1 MGMEDVKVAMVPVSL
16 RAELHRNALEQR
28 RTLFT

>member
-1 MGMEDVKVAMVPVSL
+1 MGMEDVKGAMVPVSL
-16 RAELHRNALEQR
+16 RVELHCNALEQH